1 VAAYDFPTSGSGA
14 VRVTGVTSGNFSG
27 DSADEIVIATTTNVG
42 SDVAPSAADANRTT
56 AFVQCF
62 SVGSGQLTAT
72 SVFAIKSM
80 VQNGPPGS
88 GFSANV
94 FFNGASLA
102 AGDVDGII
110 TTADGP
116 QLRPELVLGASFMG
130 LGNFRVLANDLI
142 RSGNQS
148 GVDAALTLGNAYTQP
163 SRPQLTPPKWQ
174 PTGGPDYFVDRSVP
188 EATGLGANSPL
199 SVAVVDGDGRLT
211 TGTTRAA
218 HAEVFAAIGATNQTA
233 NMIRRM
239 GWNGTNWYAD
249 DMGQIQAR
257 PRPSADQ
264 ITAKTRFPMGFG
276 LRLG

>member
-1 VAAYDFPTSGSGA
+1 
-14 VRVTGVTSGNFSG
+14 
-27 DSADEIVIATTTNVG
+27 
-42 SDVAPSAADANRTT
+42 
-56 AFVQCF
+56 
-62 SVGSGQLTAT
+62 
-72 SVFAIKSM
+72 VFAIKSM

-163 SRPQLTPPKWQ
+163 
-174 PTGGPDYFVDRSVP
+174 SVP